1 MALPSGARHDGPGAR
16 VGIAEE
22 AASMPDDVI
31 EVVIEIPK
39 AAATSTSSTTNGT

>member
-1 MALPSGARHDGPGAR
+1 MAPPSGARQDGRGAR

-22 AASMPDDVI
+22 AVSMPDDVI

-39 AAATSTSSTTNGT
+39 GSRNK